1 MTAEQT
7 EAIAQTEV
15 TKQTAVGLIETE
27 DEEWRQL
34 ALNKIRQKHGDS
46 ASPKSQASGLVSGGI
61 YNIRNM
67 DSGKYLN
74 VHYGVDANGTN
85 VYQ

>member
-1 MTAEQT
+1 M
-7 EAIAQTEV
+7 
-15 TKQTAVGLIETE
+15 
-27 DEEWRQL
+27 
-34 ALNKIRQKHGDS
+34 
-46 ASPKSQASGLVSGGI
+46 VSGGI

-85 VYQ
+85 VYQWSYDGSTEQKFKVVYFSSTDSYKIYAICQAFTDYIWQRKEAENT